1 MARLTSLLGALLL
14 SVSLFT
20 QPLLGASTTTTTT
33 TTTDNNNNN
42 NNNNNKV
49 QYCQTGLTS
58 GAADFCLS
66 LFSLPNTTTASH
78 DIYFHL
84 TITRWNANGWTAIGT
99 GQTMAGA
106 LMFIVYGDPV
116 NGTEKEPVVSV
127 RTVEGHRQPQL
138 IDDFR
143 TVAGKG
149 FDVQVLAS
157 SWKEAGTVP
166 PASKEEQGKV
176 KAKRHDDHDEHP
188 IIPAAGTKTYIADV
202 LLACYSCSL
211 WSSGSGSWRTSISA
225 TSASQPF
232 LWAWNDRQDFS
243 GTFPRDAHLKM
254 HRHHGSETGG
264 YGFFWADMT
273 RSILGSSGS
282 NYLGKPTVDDLL
294 KILAIV
300 PDTNLLGTSTK
311 PLSAS
316 GWLDK
321 VTANPLPKTHA
332 FFMTVAFLILF
343 PLGVI
348 LIRSSGNA
356 FQKHWLVQALASIFT
371 LAGAGVGL
379 YMTGR
384 HIPSTVHQWLGLAV
398 TFLLVVQVILGW
410 RHHVDFLRI
419 RRRTWISHGHIW
431 LGRWAVVAG
440 WVNVVLGLLL
450 SGHSRVDVWGVGIF
464 MGMEAVVVAWWVWR
478 AAQRKAIAGEN
489 GGQNGKGTT
498 MEDGEVESHAL
509 MARNGGAGADGEYF
523 RLSMSEDDLSSSED
537 EEEGKRG
544 DGVRGG
550 R

>member
-1 MARLTSLLGALLL
+1 
-14 SVSLFT
+14 
-20 QPLLGASTTTTTT
+20 
-33 TTTDNNNNN
+33 
-42 NNNNNKV
+42 
-49 QYCQTGLTS
+49 
-58 GAADFCLS
+58 
-66 LFSLPNTTTASH
+66 
-78 DIYFHL
+78 
-84 TITRWNANGWTAIGT
+84 
-99 GQTMAGA
+99 
-106 LMFIVYGDPV
+106 
-116 NGTEKEPVVSV
+116 
-127 RTVEGHRQPQL
+127 
-138 IDDFR
+138 
-143 TVAGKG
+143 
-149 FDVQVLAS
+149 
-157 SWKEAGTVP
+157 
-166 PASKEEQGKV
+166 
-176 KAKRHDDHDEHP
+176 
-188 IIPAAGTKTYIADV
+188 
-202 LLACYSCSL
+202 
-211 WSSGSGSWRTSISA
+211 
-225 TSASQPF
+225 
-232 LWAWNDRQDFS
+232 
-243 GTFPRDAHLKM
+243 M

-273 RSILGSSGS
+273 RSVLGSGSS

-294 KILAIV
+294 KTLAIV
-300 PDTNLLGTSTK
+300 PNTNNLLGTSTK

-398 TFLLVVQVILGW
+398 TFLLVVQAILGW
-410 RHHVDFLRI
+410 RHHMDFLRI

-478 AAQRKAIAGEN
+478 AAQRKAMAGEN
-489 GGQNGKGTT
+489 GGQNGKGT

-544 DGVRGG
+544 NGVRGG

>member
-1 MARLTSLLGALLL
+1 MARLPSLFGALLL
-14 SVSLFT
+14 SVCLFT
-20 QPLLGASTTTTTT
+20 QPLLGASTTTTS
-33 TTTDNNNNN
+33 TTTD
-42 NNNNNKV
+42 NKV

-66 LFSLPNTTTASH
+66 LSSLPNITTSSH

-84 TITRWNANGWTAIGT
+84 TVTRWNANGWTAIGT

-106 LMFIVYGDPV
+106 LMFVVYGDPI

-138 IDDFR
+138 IQDFG

-157 SWKEAGTVP
+157 SWKEGGTVP
-166 PASKEEQGKV
+166 ASGTGKGRKGRKV
-176 KAKRHDDHDEHP
+176 KRHDDHDEHP
-188 IIPAAGTKTYIADV
+188 IIPSPGTPTYVADV

-211 WSSGSGSWRTSISA
+211 WSSGSGSWRTSTSA

-232 LWAWNDRQDFS
+232 LWAWNDRQDF
-243 GTFPRDAHLKM
+243 GGNFTRDARLKM

-273 RSILGSSGS
+273 RSVLG
-282 NYLGKPTVDDLL
+282 NYLGKPTTSDLL
-294 KILAIV
+294 AHLTIDPSTK
-300 PDTNLLGTSTK
+300 LLGTSTQ

-321 VTANPLPKTHA
+321 VTSNPLPKTHA
-332 FFMTVAFLILF
+332 FFMTIAFLILF
-343 PLGVI
+343 PLGVL
-348 LIRSSGNA
+348 LIRSPGNA
-356 FQKHWLVQALASIFT
+356 FKKHWLVQALASTFT

-384 HIPSTVHQWLGLAV
+384 HIPSTFHQWLGLV
-398 TFLLVVQVILGW
+398 ITLLLVVQVILGW
-410 RHHVDFLRI
+410 RHHIDFLRI
-419 RRRTWISHGHIW
+419 RRRTWISYGHIW

-440 WVNVVLGLLL
+440 WVNVILGLLL

-464 MGMEAVVVAWWVWR
+464 VGMEAVVVVWWVWR
-478 AAQRKAIAGEN
+478 AAQRKALAGGN
-489 GGQNGKGTT
+489 GGQNAKGG
-498 MEDGEVESHAL
+498 MGGEDGEAESYGL
-509 MARNGGAGADGEYF
+509 MARNGNGGGGADGEYF

-544 DGVRGG
+544 DGVRSG